1 MFACL
6 QIRNVKKEE
15 YYQANKDKIGRDK
28 VLQTIDESSEET
40 YKTPQVLIDKLLQ
53 LFYDGHFEERII
65 KEQIETVIIAGNET
79 SALTISYVLLL
90 LAMHPD
96 IQERVY
102 DELRSIYESQTEDT
116 AYEHVQKM
124 PYLDAVLKEGMRL
137 FPVAPFIVRTV
148 CADIQLNTCTLPKD
162 AIVMMSLFNMHRN
175 EKIWGPNPDN
185 FDPDNFLLSE
195 RVNSRSPFSF
205 LPFSGGP
212 RNCIGLQYAMISM
225 KVILSGLLRRYK
237 YTTNLKLDELVMRF
251 ELTLKLDNKHMVAI
265 ERRNW

>member
-1 MFACL
+1 MTDA
-6 QIRNVKKEE
+6 QV
-15 YYQANKDKIGRDK
+15 
-28 VLQTIDESSEET
+28 IDESSEET
-40 YKTPQVLIDKLLQ
+40 YKSPQVLIDKLLE
-53 LFYDGHFEERII
+53 LYFDGQFQERII

-90 LAMHPD
+90 LAMHPE
-96 IQERVY
+96 IQERLY
-102 DELRSIYESQTEDT
+102 DELRSVYDTQTEDST
-116 AYEHVQKM
+116 YEQVQKL

-137 FPVAPFIVRTV
+137 FPVAPFIVRTA
-148 CADIQLNTCTLPKD
+148 CADIQLSTCTVPKD
-162 AIVMMSLFNMHRN
+162 AIIMMSLFNLHRN
-175 EKIWGPNPDN
+175 EQVWGSNPDA

-225 KVILSGLLRRYK
+225 KVILSGLLRRFK
-237 YTTNLKLDELVMRF
+237 YTTNLKLNELVMRF

-265 ERRNW
+265 TRREW